1 MKSELVDE
9 ALAIIKKSIQQRT
22 FIDVEKSKVELKDL
36 SGAGKWKSLHE
47 TVCAF
52 LNTDGGIIICGI
64 REVVEKNNKHY
75 VFNGF
80 DRNTESKLIELHTT
94 FKDDNNVVVD
104 LSNTVYFDYVP
115 FLEGEIAV
123 VAVYPLS
130 DDKKFVRYNGEYF
143 ERKLTQDRVIPPAKI
158 QRQKEYK
165 ADLEHARE
173 LAILED
179 AKINDLSLGKINKYI
194 DLLNREIRNETL
206 KPNLNKAK
214 EFLSKQHFLRDSRI
228 TTLGMLVC
236 GDDPFY
242 FLASRAEV
250 NCYYDTSSDI
260 GKDKKIFRNDVIS
273 LMEDTFRYI
282 WGHIKINRTIREG
295 GKSEPEYPEKL
306 IRETINN
313 ALAHRDYTID
323 NFVTVRVE
331 PYHFIEI
338 KNPGSFKEKI
348 KLIHTETDIPI
359 RRLIPGIPES
369 KNPKLA
375 SVLKVFDKIESQG
388 RGMASLINASLEN
401 LIDLPYYEIRD
412 GIISLKIP
420 TGELLDEAMATWLH
434 GFEYYITTKLKKQLT
449 EEHRMVLAYFYK
461 SEMLNR
467 QRYFTILLSDS
478 NNHFAVIE
486 QLKIAEL
493 IFEHPASSD
502 EIPVYVLDR
511 VLVKTDFTDE
521 LITLIG
527 EEYISYDPTAK
538 EILNITYLYSKF
550 NNKALKAT
558 EITPEVY
565 RRLHGKEII
574 AKKYES
580 LGRKVRG
587 YCNRI
592 DREGILLKDTK
603 SAYTFNFNYQTKHH
617 LF

>member
-9 ALAIIKKSIQQRT
+9 SLANIKKSIQQGT
-22 FIDVEKSKVELKDL
+22 FIDVENSNVELKEL
-36 SGAGKWKSLHE
+36 SGTRKWTSLHE

-64 REVVEKNNKHY
+64 REEVEKNYKAY
-75 VFNGF
+75 IFNGF
-80 DRNTESKLIELHTT
+80 DRNTESKLIDLYSAY
-94 FKDDNNVVVD
+94 KDDNNATVD
-104 LSNTVYFDYVP
+104 LSDRIYLDYRP
-115 FLEGEIAV
+115 FLEGEVAV
-123 VAVYPLS
+123 IAVYPLS

-143 ERKLTQDRVIPPAKI
+143 ERKLTQDKVIPPAKI
-158 QRQKEYK
+158 RAQKEYK
-165 ADLEHARE
+165 ADLENARE
-173 LAILED
+173 LTILED

-194 DLLNREIRNETL
+194 DLLNREIRNESL
-206 KPNLNKAK
+206 KPNLNKSK
-214 EFLSKQHFLRDSRI
+214 EFLSKQHFLKDSKV

-236 GDDPFY
+236 GEDPFY
-242 FLASRAEV
+242 FLASRTEV

-282 WGHIKINRTIREG
+282 WGHIKINRTIKEG

-323 NFVTVRVE
+323 NFVTVTVE
-331 PYHFIEI
+331 PNHYIEI

-348 KLIHTETDIPI
+348 KLIHTETEVPI

-388 RGMASLINASLEN
+388 RGMASLINASLDN

-420 TGELLDEAMATWLH
+420 AGKLFDEGMATWLH
-434 GFEYYITTKLKKQLT
+434 GFEYYITSKLKNQLT
-449 EEHRMVLAYFYK
+449 DEHRVVLAYFYK

-478 NNHFAVIE
+478 NNHFDVIE
-486 QLKIAEL
+486 QLKIAKL

-502 EIPVYVLDR
+502 ESPVYILDR
-511 VLVKTDFTDE
+511 VLVKTDFKDE
-521 LITLIG
+521 LIALIG

-550 NNKALKAT
+550 NNKAMKAN

-580 LGRKVRG
+580 LGRKVRA
-587 YCNRI
+587 YCNRL
-592 DREGILLKDTK
+592 DKEGILVKDDK
-603 SAYTFNFNYQTKHH
+603 SAYTFNFDYQAKHH